1 MALSTGELRE
11 QALTTRKDI
20 VKMIHQAGSGHPG
33 GSLSITDIVTALFFR
48 ILNKDPKNP
57 QWEKRD
63 RFVLSKG
70 HAVPAL
76 YSTLAHSGYFPVEDL
91 STLRKLGSPLQG
103 HPDSDR
109 LPAVEACTG
118 SLGQGLSI
126 ASGMALAS
134 SIRDLDYHTFCLI
147 GDGEVNEGQ
156 IWESALFNPSHD
168 LGSLTVI
175 VDYNKYQ
182 LDGPVDDIVPLEPFE
197 EKWESFNWNVR
208 TIDGHDMDEV
218 VSTLED
224 CKEETNRPDVI
235 IAETV
240 KGKGVSFMEG
250 NNDFHG
256 KAPDDEQLEQALD
269 ELNQREAELSHGV

>member
-1 MALSTGELRE
+1 MTLSIDELRE
-11 QALTTRKDI
+11 QALTTRKD
-20 VKMIHQAGSGHPG
+20 VVEMIHRAGSGHPG

-48 ILNKDPKNP
+48 ILDKDPENP
-57 QWEKRD
+57 QWEERD

-76 YSTLAHSGYFPVEDL
+76 YSALAHAGYFPVEDL

-126 ASGMALAS
+126 ASGVALAS

-168 LGSLTVI
+168 LNSLTVI

-182 LDGPVDDIVPLEPFE
+182 LDGAVDDIVPLEPFK
-197 EKWESFNWNVR
+197 EKWESFNWDV
-208 TIDGHDMDEV
+208 TQIDGHDMEEV
-218 VSTLED
+218 VSTLET
-224 CKEETNRPDVI
+224 CKQNDDTPNAI

-250 NNDFHG
+250 DNDFHG
-256 KAPDDEQLEQALD
+256 KAPDDEQLEQALG
-269 ELNQREAELSHGV
+269 ELNEREAELTHGV